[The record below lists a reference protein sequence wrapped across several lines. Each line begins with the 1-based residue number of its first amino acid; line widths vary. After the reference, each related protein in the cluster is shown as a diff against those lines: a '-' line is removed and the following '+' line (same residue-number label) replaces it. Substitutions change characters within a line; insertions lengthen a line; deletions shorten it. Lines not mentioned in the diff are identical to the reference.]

1 MTETAS
7 ETILIVYTHPEC
19 EYSSLL
25 KEDLEKD
32 QIEFKE
38 IDVTLIDGAMDELMR
53 ITGGDRITPV
63 TVEGELVTIGYGG
76 LG

>member
-63 TVEGELVTIGYGG
+63 TVEGEFVTIGYGG